1 MDTNNN
7 INKNN
12 KAFRKWYSISEIEKM
27 VQNGEIKLSRTT
39 LWRARKNG
47 GIYIRD
53 NDPKFTKQ
61 QFCNKD
67 LDWNYIKKTVV
78 AYSYIYPQ
86 NIRDDIIGDTL
97 IRLVEIS
104 NNIRNHPSAI
114 KRVVYITMRN
124 IASNYFYNNQK
135 KRDLEENQEFLYNY
149 ELMMTDRDSGLGL
162 EDKIN
167 LE

>member
-1 MDTNNN
+1 MDN

-12 KAFRKWYSISEIEKM
+12 KAFRRWYSISEIETM
-27 VQNGEIKLSRTT
+27 VQNGELKLSRTT

-47 GIYIRD
+47 GAYIRE
-53 NDPKFTKQ
+53 NDKKFTNSQ
-61 QFCNKD
+61 TCNQD

-114 KRVVYITMRN
+114 KRVVYLTMKN
-124 IASNYFYNNQK
+124 IASNYFYNIK
-135 KRDLEENQEFLYNY
+135 KQLNNDEENQDFLYNY
-149 ELMMTDRDSGLGL
+149 ELMMVNKEEYNI

>member
-1 MDTNNN
+1 MDN

-12 KAFRKWYSISEIEKM
+12 KAFRKWYSLQEIEEM
-27 VQNGEIKLSRTT
+27 VKNGEVKLSRTT
-39 LWRARKNG
+39 LWRARKKG
-47 GIYIRD
+47 GAYIRE
-53 NDPKFTKQ
+53 NDQKFTTTQ
-61 QFCNKD
+61 ACNQD
-67 LDWNYIKKTVV
+67 LDWGYIKQKVE

-114 KRVVYITMRN
+114 KRVVYITMKN
-124 IASNYFYNNQK
+124 IASNYFHNQK
-135 KRDLEENQEFLYNY
+135 KRINDEENQEFLYNY
-149 ELMMTDRDSGLGL
+149 ELMMADRDSGLGL

-167 LE
+167 L